1 MTFNSPI
8 ISAQELQDNLP
19 LKNLIILDCTIDKVG
34 KSIKDE
40 ELELIPNSLFFDLEG
55 KFSDHSSQFPHI

>member
-8 ISAQELQDNLP
+8 ISAQELHDNLH
-19 LKNLIILDCTIDKVG
+19 LNNLIILDCTIDKVG

-40 ELELIPNSLFFDLEG
+40 EL
-55 KFSDHSSQFPHI
+55 